1 MDNLFFILYG
11 IKDNQIYYISNTNPV
26 IWSPEIEN
34 SKLYFSRYSAEFD
47 ILRDYDNYKSVS
59 SLINNSKLDAL
70 YVASIVNYKEKERF
84 KIL

>member
-1 MDNLFFILYG
+1 MDNLFFILFG
-11 IKDNQIYYISNTNPV
+11 IKDNQIYYINNTNPV
-26 IWSPEIEN
+26 IWNPEIEG

-59 SLINNSKLDAL
+59 SLINNGKLDGL